1 MKTVNINI
9 TLMALNPYNKRHIEF
24 LCWEKSYLQRDGNLL
39 NDFMTEQKMIK
50 PEKMQHVGKY
60 KVVHVVRSKSC
71 KRLTTVLPLNES
83 MAGKCNSF
91 DSAMK
96 DEYKKEQSESFETHS
111 WCRVLEQDT
120 VSMFLWHQ
128 Q

>member
-24 LCWEKSYLQRDGNLL
+24 LYWEKSYLQRDGNLL

-60 KVVHVVRSKSC
+60 KVAHVVRSKSC

-96 DEYKKEQSESFETHS
+96 DGYKKRAKWKFWNTMQGFRTGYYFY
-111 WCRVLEQDT
+111 
-120 VSMFLWHQ
+120 VSLTPAIK
-128 Q
+128 

>member
-1 MKTVNINI
+1 
-9 TLMALNPYNKRHIEF
+9 
-24 LCWEKSYLQRDGNLL
+24 
-39 NDFMTEQKMIK
+39 MTK

-60 KVVHVVRSKSC
+60 KVAHVVRSKSC

-96 DEYKKEQSESFETHS
+96 DGYKK
-111 WCRVLEQDT
+111 RAK
-120 VSMFLWHQ
+120 
-128 Q
+128 